1 VRSEDRRAAV
11 DAADQWHAAVDAAG
25 QAVMAVL
32 CGEPI
37 QEIGIAWSDAH
48 STWEGFISYRASSS
62 AERLARIGLAG
73 EAALLLQHL
82 EGERTVSVWGEH
94 RGLAERLR
102 EWDAYWRGFG
112 VEAMVAGLTGGD
124 NLDLNV
130 QDAEIA
136 ALLALFR
143 CQAYRLLRQDANQ
156 TALEALAERLREVKS
171 LSGAEADRLLRAWM
185 RGSAGGRAD
194 DKERTMNESVVAGG
208 QAQGEGVTAEGS
220 EFFCPDLFGDW
231 RNHRRGD
238 ILRYT
243 LEVPMDNLESVY
255 AWLRE
260 RVLEQEP
267 ADSDSSGAGDALDE
281 LPEDD
286 DIEDERSLER
296 EWLGDFN
303 DLEDTATVEVEVP
316 VRRAWILD
324 GFLAERPKIG
334 VRVEEIAREEEED

>member
-1 VRSEDRRAAV
+1 
-11 DAADQWHAAVDAAG
+11 
-25 QAVMAVL
+25 
-32 CGEPI
+32 
-37 QEIGIAWSDAH
+37 
-48 STWEGFISYRASSS
+48 
-62 AERLARIGLAG
+62 
-73 EAALLLQHL
+73 
-82 EGERTVSVWGEH
+82 
-94 RGLAERLR
+94 
-102 EWDAYWRGFG
+102 
-112 VEAMVAGLTGGD
+112 MVAGLTGGD

-143 CQAYRLLRQDANQ
+143 CQAYRLLRQGANQ
-156 TALEALAERLREVKS
+156 TALEALAERLREAKS

-194 DKERTMNESVVAGG
+194 GKETTMNESAAAGG
-208 QAQGEGVTAEGS
+208 QTRGEEVTAEGS
-220 EFFCPDLFGDW
+220 EFFCPDLFGHW
-231 RNHRRGD
+231 RRGILRGD

-243 LEVPMDNLESVY
+243 LDVPMDTLESVY

-260 RVLEQEP
+260 RVLEREP
-267 ADSDSSGAGDALDE
+267 ADADSDDAGDDLEE

-286 DIEDERSLER
+286 AIEDERSLDR

-303 DLEDTATVEVEVP
+303 DLEETATVEVEVP

-324 GFLAERPKIG
+324 GFLAERPDIG